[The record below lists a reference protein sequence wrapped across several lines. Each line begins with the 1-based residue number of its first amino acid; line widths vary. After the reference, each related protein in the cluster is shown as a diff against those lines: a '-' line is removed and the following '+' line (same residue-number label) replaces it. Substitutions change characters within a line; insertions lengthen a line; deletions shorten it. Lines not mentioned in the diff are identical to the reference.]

1 MPRFIIFVRATPETE
16 ATTKADSS
24 ELAQMI
30 AYNKSVRAACILQ
43 IAEGL
48 HTSSHDCRRIALGPS
63 LEVTAGPVPARELVA
78 GFWIWHTKDGGGRGF
93 GDQEDLGG
101 AG

>member
-1 MPRFIIFVRATPETE
+1 MPRFIIFVRATPKTE
-16 ATTKADSS
+16 ANTKADSS

-48 HTSSHDCRRIALGPS
+48 HTSSHDCRRIAIGPS
-63 LEVTAGPVPARELVA
+63 LEVTADPFPAGELA
-78 GFWIWHTKDGGGRGF
+78 HEGWRR
-93 GDQEDLGG
+93 
-101 AG
+101 